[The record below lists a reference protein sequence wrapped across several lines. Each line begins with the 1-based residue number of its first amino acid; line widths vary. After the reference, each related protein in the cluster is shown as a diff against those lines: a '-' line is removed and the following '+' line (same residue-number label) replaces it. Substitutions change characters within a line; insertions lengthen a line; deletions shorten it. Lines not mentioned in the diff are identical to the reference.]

1 MKIIGLTGGIG
12 AGKSTASSILKEY
25 GCIILDADA
34 ISREMTSEG
43 SEVLDDIAGTFGPGY
58 VSNGV
63 LDRKALGML
72 VFNDKNALTKL
83 RSLITD
89 KVADAIMSEI
99 RTLKKEDKDGIVIID
114 APLLFECGLHKITD
128 ENWLVSSNMDV
139 RIKRVSARDGLSE
152 QEILSRINSQMSEE
166 EKKSLSQQVLD
177 NSGTV
182 DQLRLQIACQLE
194 RIKNEIQQK

>member
-34 ISREMTSEG
+34 ISREMTSDG

-152 QEILSRINSQMSEE
+152 QEILSRINSQMPEE

>member
-34 ISREMTSEG
+34 ISREMTSDG
-43 SEVLDDIAGTFGPGY
+43 SKVLDDIAGTFGPGY

-128 ENWLVSSNMDV
+128 ENWLVSSNLDV

>member
-34 ISREMTSEG
+34 ISREMTSDG

-114 APLLFECGLHKITD
+114 APLLFECGLHNITD

-152 QEILSRINSQMSEE
+152 QEILSRINSQMPEE

>member
-34 ISREMTSEG
+34 ISREMTSDG

-72 VFNDKNALTKL
+72 VFKDKNALTKL

>member
-1 MKIIGLTGGIG
+1 M
-12 AGKSTASSILKEY
+12 
-25 GCIILDADA
+25 
-34 ISREMTSEG
+34 
-43 SEVLDDIAGTFGPGY
+43 
-58 VSNGV
+58 
-63 LDRKALGML
+63 
-72 VFNDKNALTKL
+72 
-83 RSLITD
+83 
-89 KVADAIMSEI
+89 
-99 RTLKKEDKDGIVIID
+99 IID

>member
-34 ISREMTSEG
+34 ISREMTSDG

-72 VFNDKNALTKL
+72 VFNHKNALTKL

>member
-34 ISREMTSEG
+34 ISREMTSDG
-43 SEVLDDIAGTFGPGY
+43 SEDLDDIAGTFGPGY

>member
-1 MKIIGLTGGIG
+1 M
-12 AGKSTASSILKEY
+12 
-25 GCIILDADA
+25 
-34 ISREMTSEG
+34 ISQELS
-43 SEVLDDIAGTFGPGY
+43 GPGY

-128 ENWLVSSNMDV
+128 ENWLVFF
-139 RIKRVSARDGLSE
+139 KYG
-152 QEILSRINSQMSEE
+152 
-166 EKKSLSQQVLD
+166 
-177 NSGTV
+177 
-182 DQLRLQIACQLE
+182 C
-194 RIKNEIQQK
+194 

>member
-139 RIKRVSARDGLSE
+139 RIKRVSARDGLSG

>member
-1 MKIIGLTGGIG
+1 
-12 AGKSTASSILKEY
+12 
-25 GCIILDADA
+25 
-34 ISREMTSEG
+34 
-43 SEVLDDIAGTFGPGY
+43 
-58 VSNGV
+58 
-63 LDRKALGML
+63 ML

-99 RTLKKEDKDGIVIID
+99 RPLKKEDKDGIVIID

>member
-12 AGKSTASSILKEY
+12 AGKSTASSIHKEY

-34 ISREMTSEG
+34 ISREMTSDG

-58 VSNGV
+58 VVTACLTG
-63 LDRKALGML
+63 KALGML

-99 RTLKKEDKDGIVIID
+99 RPQKEDKDGIVIID

-166 EKKSLSQQVLD
+166 EKKALAS
-177 NSGTV
+177 
-182 DQLRLQIACQLE
+182 RYWIIRHC
-194 RIKNEIQQK
+194 

>member
-34 ISREMTSEG
+34 ISRKMTSDG

>member
-34 ISREMTSEG
+34 ISREMTSDG
-43 SEVLDDIAGTFGPGY
+43 SEVLDDIAETFGPGY